1 MKKLSKVLFGSA
13 ILAALVFGFAGCT
26 EDDDDTEGAISGSG
40 KNYSINYENK
50 NSDIYRCYNTSG
62 TKHLGTIGK
71 ITFNNQTSSSHDGAM
86 GYIWD
91 LRQSKSVDGAAV
103 KDSGYQNFFVV
114 GFRNNSKPSF
124 YISKFFNVT
133 DLQAD
138 NFGSSTTVKEH
149 TEGIAK
155 TSPCEIEVSAWTELS
170 NFPVDTSTSTLTFWV
185 DIYPVY
191 DSSKYGV
198 NITEHSSCTAG
209 SYVVDIYSTDPTVKN
224 FSGTPVKSVEIG
236 TDVTG
241 YKAKPSQGTAAVY
254 ANVQP
259 GKTLNGSWTISDYYA
274 EAEEVVEE

>member
-40 KNYSINYENK
+40 KNYSINYKNE

-71 ITFNNQTSSSHDGAM
+71 ITFNNQTASSHDGAM

-91 LRQSKSVDGAAV
+91 LRQSKSVDDAAV

-133 DLQAD
+133 DLQAG
-138 NFGSSTTVKEH
+138 NFGSSKIVTKH
-149 TEGIAK
+149 TDGIAK
-155 TSPCEIEVSAWTELS
+155 TSPCEIEVCSWTELS
-170 NFPVDTSTSTLTFWV
+170 DFSVDTSASTLTFWV

-191 DSSKYGV
+191 TDSKYGV
-198 NITEHSSCTAG
+198 NIAKHDSDAAG
-209 SYVVDIYSTDPTVKN
+209 SYVVDIYNTDPTVKD
-224 FSGTPVKSVEIG
+224 FSGSPVKSVLIA

-241 YKAKPSQGTAAVY
+241 YTAKPSQGTAAVY